1 MNVVNGLNSR
11 TNNFSDNLF
20 SKNNIETNVVNSIDG
35 ANALKLDESFEI
47 KNSEEQSALIDSF
60 ESDEENK
67 IVTERFNQANASE
80 EFPTGVSI
88 ESASYMEKNEAI
100 ETTSSINDQKTITSK
115 NLEEEYTPKLF

>member
-1 MNVVNGLNSR
+1 M
-11 TNNFSDNLF
+11 
-20 SKNNIETNVVNSIDG
+20 KQNVVNSIDG

-67 IVTERFNQANASE
+67 IVRKRFNKGNTSE

-88 ESASYMEKNEAI
+88 ESASYMEN
-100 ETTSSINDQKTITSK
+100 N
-115 NLEEEYTPKLF
+115 

>member
-1 MNVVNGLNSR
+1 M
-11 TNNFSDNLF
+11 
-20 SKNNIETNVVNSIDG
+20 VNSIDG

-67 IVTERFNQANASE
+67 IVTERFNQANTSE

-88 ESASYMEKNEAI
+88 ESASYMEKNEEI
-100 ETTSSINDQKTITSK
+100 ETTSSINDRRPLQVRI
-115 NLEEEYTPKLF
+115 